1 MSGLF
6 SLLKQSGGELARKN
20 ADALLEVNSVTS
32 QYGLSLTREDA
43 ELLLE
48 TRERA
53 LQETER
59 VEPGDGILDKLIL
72 AFCDSPYLG
81 SENYADLLCALTEL
95 FYYMK
100 GETLE
105 QMPDDEL
112 IERMKG
118 YFDGVDQGSLDLLAS
133 RELDQMARN
142 IRAYGTPDS
151 PEDAEPAEVAEDS
164 GEYPIE
170 EDETWRTLQ
179 L

>member
-1 MSGLF
+1 
-6 SLLKQSGGELARKN
+6 
-20 ADALLEVNSVTS
+20 
-32 QYGLSLTREDA
+32 
-43 ELLLE
+43 
-48 TRERA
+48 
-53 LQETER
+53 
-59 VEPGDGILDKLIL
+59 
-72 AFCDSPYLG
+72 
-81 SENYADLLCALTEL
+81 
-95 FYYMK
+95 MK